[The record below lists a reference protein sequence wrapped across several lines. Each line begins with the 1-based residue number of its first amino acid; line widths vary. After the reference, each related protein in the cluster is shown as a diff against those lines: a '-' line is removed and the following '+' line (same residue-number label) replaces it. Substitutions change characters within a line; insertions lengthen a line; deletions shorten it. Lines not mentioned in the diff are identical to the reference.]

1 MRIVGGRQRAMHGVQ
16 HALILLRAGDR
27 EHAGIGLL
35 DLLGFRT
42 HATGDDHLAV
52 LGHGLAD
59 RRERFLLGAVEEAAG
74 IDDDDV
80 GPVMLAGKL
89 VALGAQ
95 ARDDALGIHQSLG
108 APERHE
114 ADLRRSR
121 LIHIQICLIDR
132 VELVPIAHNYNPLH
146 GSRACYGGITGG
158 EGAISAKQSPK
169 IVIVDESPIR
179 AAILEEGLREA
190 GFTQIVHI
198 REMQSLLA
206 RIYAVDPDII
216 LIDLENPSRDV
227 LEAMFQVSRA
237 VKRPIAMFV
246 DQSDSSS
253 IQASVEAGV
262 SAYIVDGLRK
272 ERIKPILDLC
282 VSRFN
287 AFAKLQ
293 EELERTKSQL
303 EDRKVIEK
311 AKGILM
317 KVKGLTEH
325 QALCLV
331 CSTAMREK
339 KKIGEIAQSIITA
352 SEMLK

>member
-1 MRIVGGRQRAMHGVQ
+1 M
-16 HALILLRAGDR
+16 
-27 EHAGIGLL
+27 
-35 DLLGFRT
+35 
-42 HATGDDHLAV
+42 
-52 LGHGLAD
+52 
-59 RRERFLLGAVEEAAG
+59 
-74 IDDDDV
+74 
-80 GPVMLAGKL
+80 
-89 VALGAQ
+89 
-95 ARDDALGIHQSLG
+95 
-108 APERHE
+108 
-114 ADLRRSR
+114 
-121 LIHIQICLIDR
+121 
-132 VELVPIAHNYNPLH
+132 
-146 GSRACYGGITGG
+146 
-158 EGAISAKQSPK
+158 SAEQSPK

-179 AAILEEGLREA
+179 AAILQEGLREA
-190 GFTQIVHI
+190 GFTQVVRIS
-198 REMQSLLA
+198 EMQSLLA

-246 DQSDSSS
+246 DQSDSAS

-262 SAYIVDGLRK
+262 SAYIVDGLKK

-303 EDRKVIEK
+303 EDRKIIER

-317 KVKGLTEH
+317 KVKGLTEDE
-325 QALCLV
+325 AYVLLR
-331 CSTAMREK
+331 STAMREK

>member
-1 MRIVGGRQRAMHGVQ
+1 M
-16 HALILLRAGDR
+16 
-27 EHAGIGLL
+27 
-35 DLLGFRT
+35 
-42 HATGDDHLAV
+42 
-52 LGHGLAD
+52 
-59 RRERFLLGAVEEAAG
+59 
-74 IDDDDV
+74 
-80 GPVMLAGKL
+80 
-89 VALGAQ
+89 
-95 ARDDALGIHQSLG
+95 
-108 APERHE
+108 
-114 ADLRRSR
+114 
-121 LIHIQICLIDR
+121 
-132 VELVPIAHNYNPLH
+132 
-146 GSRACYGGITGG
+146 
-158 EGAISAKQSPK
+158 SAEQSPK

-198 REMQSLLA
+198 SEMQSLLA

-237 VKRPIAMFV
+237 VRRPIAMFV

-262 SAYIVDGLRK
+262 SAYIVDGLKK

-303 EDRKVIEK
+303 EDRKIIEK

-317 KVKGLTEH
+317 KVKGLTEDE
-325 QALCLV
+325 AYVLLR
-331 CSTAMREK
+331 STAMREK